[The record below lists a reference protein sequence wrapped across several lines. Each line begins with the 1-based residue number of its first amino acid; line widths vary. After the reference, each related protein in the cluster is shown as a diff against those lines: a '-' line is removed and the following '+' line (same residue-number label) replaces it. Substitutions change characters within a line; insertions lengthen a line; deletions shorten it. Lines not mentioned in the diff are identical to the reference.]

1 MVDVSNQTNPDPE
14 PQLQPEPQP
23 QLQPELGTKPQPEPG
38 PSLALSPR
46 TMEELNDNEGTVSF
60 KVEFSSHCKLA
71 SQIL

>member
-14 PQLQPEPQP
+14 P